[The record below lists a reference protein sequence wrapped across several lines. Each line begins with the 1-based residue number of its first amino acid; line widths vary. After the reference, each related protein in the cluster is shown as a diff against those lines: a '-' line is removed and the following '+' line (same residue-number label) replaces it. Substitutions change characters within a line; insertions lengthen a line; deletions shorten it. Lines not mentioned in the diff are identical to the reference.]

1 VFQEEVYMSY
11 DYNTEIPALMNPK
24 GVIRIIDT
32 LEKARTVAEVS
43 GVFEEC
49 KCYSGTGD
57 GWHLMAAVDFLVTH
71 GYLNVVAGI
80 DGPRQRRVLRVVE
93 PS

>member
-11 DYNTEIPALMNPK
+11 DYNTEIP
-24 GVIRIIDT
+24 
-32 LEKARTVAEVS
+32 
-43 GVFEEC
+43 
-49 KCYSGTGD
+49 
-57 GWHLMAAVDFLVTH
+57 
-71 GYLNVVAGI
+71 NVVAGI